1 MNIKPKV
8 ALSQDFL
15 ARMSKFPSKIQSQ
28 IIKWSVQFQSD
39 PTASGINYEKIRG
52 KDPNLRSVRI
62 NQDWREIVFKPSN
75 GNVYVLLYVDK
86 HDDAYDW
93 AKNRKILVN
102 PENGSLQV
110 VLTEAVDEP
119 QSNQS
124 ESQTSST
131 ISPPS
136 GPPLFSNLTD
146 KELMSLGT
154 PEDLIPNVR
163 KVTSE
168 EELDGLE
175 KILPVEA
182 YEGLFLN
189 AAGDSISQ
197 ILASR
202 EVFMPEKVDVDDFDK
217 ALDTPESQSRFV
229 IIKDDEALITA
240 MNASLEMWRIFLHPT
255 QKRFAINDRNGPM
268 RVLGGAG
275 TGKTVLAMHRAVWLA
290 EKYGSEQKKI
300 LFTTFTKNL
309 AIDIEQNLKKLCPP
323 SLLKRIE
330 ITNLDAWVYRLLRK
344 HDYDHKIVYDYLS
357 DDAAKASWQK
367 ALAVKDSSLQLDESF
382 YREEWEKI
390 ILAQGITD
398 LDGYRRAKRVGRRS
412 ILNRKKRDAA
422 RPVFEEYRNELSFN
436 RLKEV
441 DDAYRDAA
449 GILLDNPKEQ
459 QYASIIIDET
469 QDLGAQALKLLR
481 AMIPE
486 GKNDLFF
493 VGDGHQ
499 RIYGRNRAV
508 MGQCGINIRGRAR
521 KLYLNYRTTDE
532 IRKYALSIL
541 EGREID
547 DLDGGVDENKRY
559 KSLSHG
565 PSPRIEQVP
574 SMEAAAELIPQ
585 ILEDWSKNHEDP
597 VPLTSCVT
605 ASKNKHLNDLKDLIE
620 KTGKTC
626 TILKRD
632 QSDTQ
637 HPDTLRLS
645 TMHRAKGLEFD
656 QVIVTYHGQFPP
668 NLDEEDQ
675 TPHLIYVALTRA
687 RKHAAII
694 NWGSV

>member
-62 NQDWREIVFKPSN
+62 NQDWRGIVFKPSN

-110 VLTEAVDEP
+110 VLTEAFDEP
-119 QSNQS
+119 HSNQS
-124 ESQTSST
+124 ESQTSNT
-131 ISPPS
+131 IPPPS
-136 GPPLFSNLTD
+136 GPPLFLNLTD

-323 SLLKRIE
+323 SLLKELKLPTWMLGFIGCSE
-330 ITNLDAWVYRLLRK
+330 NMITITKLFMT
-344 HDYDHKIVYDYLS
+344 ILS
-357 DDAAKASWQK
+357 DDTAKASWQK

-412 ILNRKKRDAA
+412 VLNRKREM
-422 RPVFEEYRNELSFN
+422 PLGLF
-436 RLKEV
+436 LKNT
-441 DDAYRDAA
+441 
-449 GILLDNPKEQ
+449 GMNCPL
-459 QYASIIIDET
+459 ID
-469 QDLGAQALKLLR
+469 
-481 AMIPE
+481 
-486 GKNDLFF
+486 
-493 VGDGHQ
+493 
-499 RIYGRNRAV
+499 
-508 MGQCGINIRGRAR
+508 
-521 KLYLNYRTTDE
+521 
-532 IRKYALSIL
+532 
-541 EGREID
+541 
-547 DLDGGVDENKRY
+547 
-559 KSLSHG
+559 
-565 PSPRIEQVP
+565 
-574 SMEAAAELIPQ
+574 
-585 ILEDWSKNHEDP
+585 
-597 VPLTSCVT
+597 
-605 ASKNKHLNDLKDLIE
+605 
-620 KTGKTC
+620 
-626 TILKRD
+626 
-632 QSDTQ
+632 
-637 HPDTLRLS
+637 
-645 TMHRAKGLEFD
+645 
-656 QVIVTYHGQFPP
+656 
-668 NLDEEDQ
+668 
-675 TPHLIYVALTRA
+675 
-687 RKHAAII
+687 
-694 NWGSV
+694 